1 MMKEVK
7 NNLKKMNE
15 NLKPMEQEEPN
26 LSNVNLNQEPNIKN
40 LDIDRDSIIRNNAN
54 TIVNADKNELK

>member
-1 MMKEVK
+1 
-7 NNLKKMNE
+7 MNE